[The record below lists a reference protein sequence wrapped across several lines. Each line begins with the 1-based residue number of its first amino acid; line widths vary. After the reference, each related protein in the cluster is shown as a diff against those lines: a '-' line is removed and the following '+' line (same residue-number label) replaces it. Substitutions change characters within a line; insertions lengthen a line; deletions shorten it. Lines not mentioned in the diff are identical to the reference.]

1 MKSGP
6 DFEQGA
12 DAAVNV
18 DAADR
23 RLGNSIQY
31 LEECAFAR
39 AIAADNPEHFAG
51 FDIKRNIL
59 ERPKRFRCRSSIA
72 CQTLSQASRQSRKF
86 IVESL
91 VAAQTLVRDAE
102 RLTQILNGKRDLG
115 HLCEL
120 NNVGEVTF
128 DSAKEKRAAQQKQ
141 NRHSDRN
148 PKHVRGQ
155 RAVAQHA
162 PAKAFDETDHRI

>member
-102 RLTQILNGKRDLG
+102 RLTQILNVIQSMFGVSALWPSTHQRKPSTKPTTG
-115 HLCEL
+115 
-120 NNVGEVTF
+120 F
-128 DSAKEKRAAQQKQ
+128 SAKI
-141 NRHSDRN
+141 
-148 PKHVRGQ
+148 VCQ
-155 RAVAQHA
+155 R
-162 PAKAFDETDHRI
+162 DESIMLVG